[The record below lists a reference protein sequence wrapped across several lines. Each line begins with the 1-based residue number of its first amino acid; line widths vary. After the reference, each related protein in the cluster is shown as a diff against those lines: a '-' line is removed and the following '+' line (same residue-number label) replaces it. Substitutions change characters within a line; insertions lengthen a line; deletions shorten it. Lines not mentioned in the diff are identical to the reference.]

1 MARKATRRGF
11 GKVRKLPSGRY
22 QASYADPYAGSDGR
36 RHNAPHTFTTKEDAE
51 GWLLAERRLIDRGEW
66 TSPDARRLAA
76 VAAEASRTPR
86 FSEYAARW
94 VDTRRTAR
102 GARPLANHTKYNY
115 RLFQR
120 EFLNPTFGHLHLDE
134 ITPGMVNAWY
144 DELCPNHETQRAR
157 VYAHARSIMNT
168 AVSAHGPMPG
178 AVNPFSIRGAG
189 SASYKRRD
197 EYVLTSSEMNDV
209 LATIRDDRKLM
220 VLLATWCGMRFGEL
234 AALRRNHIDLKGG
247 VIRIR
252 ESVDRTKGD
261 VSTKG
266 PKSDAGLRDQR
277 IPASVLPEL
286 KRHLSTYVTGRNGLL
301 FPSAAGTYLA
311 RSAFYGK
318 PSGNGWVAARNAAGL
333 KAGFHF
339 HDLRATG
346 ATLLA
351 QEGATEA
358 ELQAWLGDSTPQAAA
373 RYVRAARS
381 RMDTLTEKL
390 SALHERGM
398 W

>member
-1 MARKATRRGF
+1 MARKAKRRGF
-11 GKVRKLPSGRY
+11 GKVRRLPSGMY
-22 QASYADPYAGSDGR
+22 QASYPDPVAGSDGM

-51 GWLLAERRLIDRGEW
+51 GWLLVERRLIDSGDW
-66 TSPDARRLAA
+66 TSPKDRRRAI
-76 VAAEASRTPR
+76 AEANASRAPL
-86 FSEYAARW
+86 FADYAARW
-94 VDTRRTAR
+94 VDTRRTDR

-115 RLFQR
+115 QLFQR
-120 EFLNPTFGHLHLDE
+120 QFIVPTFGHLHLDE
-134 ITPGMVNAWY
+134 ITPGMVNTWY

-157 VYAHARSIMNT
+157 IYSHARSVMNT

-189 SASYKRRD
+189 SATYKRRD
-197 EYVLTSSEMNDV
+197 DYVLTSDEMTALLD
-209 LATIRDDRKLM
+209 TMRDDRKLM

-234 AALRRNHIDLKGG
+234 AALRRNHVDLKAG

-252 ESVDRTKGD
+252 ESVDRTKGE
-261 VSTKG
+261 VATKG
-266 PKSDAGLRDQR
+266 PKSDAGIRDQR

-286 KRHLSTYVTGRNGLL
+286 KRHLSTYVTGREGLL
-301 FPSAAGTYLA
+301 FPSAGGTYLA

-318 PSGNGWVAARNAAGL
+318 PTGNGWVAAQKAAGL
-333 KAGFHF
+333 KDGFHF

-351 QEGATEA
+351 QAGATEA

-373 RYVRAARS
+373 RYARAARS
-381 RMDTLTEKL
+381 RMDSLTAKL
-390 SALHERGM
+390 SDLHEGGI